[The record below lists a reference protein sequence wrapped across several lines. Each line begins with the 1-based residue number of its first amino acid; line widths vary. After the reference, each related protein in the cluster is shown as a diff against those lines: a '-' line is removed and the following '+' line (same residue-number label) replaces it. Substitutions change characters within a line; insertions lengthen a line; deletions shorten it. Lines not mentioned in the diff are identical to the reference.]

1 MSLVKNTVDELLAE
15 FDWLDISDL
24 TDEMIENAF
33 YCEIDEHWSTE
44 VDGSLWC
51 NCD

>member
-1 MSLVKNTVDELLAE
+1 MSLVKNLIDELIAE
-15 FDWLDISDL
+15 FPFLTIEDISN
-24 TDEMIENAF
+24 EMLENAF
-33 YCEIDEHWSTE
+33 YCEIDGQWSTK

>member
-1 MSLVKNTVDELLAE
+1 MSLVKNVVDELLAQ
-15 FDWLDISDL
+15 FSWLDISDL

-33 YCEIDEHWSTE
+33 YCEIDGHWSTE

-51 NCD
+51 ACD